1 MPTPIVIPDGNA
13 KLLQAPQMSA
23 SGAPFSTGTATQGGD
38 SSHPMDPVWYRTL
51 QQWAQQ
57 FNAISQGVKVSQ
69 LPTPSN
75 ANLGNRA
82 FVVDSTQTTTAGI
95 GAAVVGGGT
104 NKVPVHSDGSA
115 WRIG

>member
-1 MPTPIVIPDGNA
+1 MPTPIVIPDGSA
-13 KLLQAPQMSA
+13 KLLQAP
-23 SGAPFSTGTATQGGD
+23 SGATASMSGAVGGGGS
-38 SSHPMDPVWYRTL
+38 SSHPMDPIWYRTL

-82 FVVDSTQTTTAGI
+82 FVVDSTQTTAAGI
-95 GAAVVGGGT
+95 GAVVLGGGM
-104 NKVPVHSDGSA
+104 NKVPVHSDGAA